1 MLFRN
6 SSVNNTASVMVQY
19 FQVVTN
25 ELALT
30 DTIISYCEETDN
42 FVIDFIKANTVY
54 IHIDGK
60 KDLLF
65 TNILLLS

>member
-1 MLFRN
+1 
-6 SSVNNTASVMVQY
+6 MVQY

-42 FVIDFIKANTVY
+42 FVIDFITANTVY
-54 IHIDGK
+54 IYIDGK